1 MNNHIKYLSANS
13 KHYPAIMNHISRGSL
28 FMLEKLGVRI
38 PGKLSV
44 FSNVVVFG
52 HNKLHSPK
60 STINLCNFA
69 NVVAFGYN
77 KLWQPLAK
85 AT

>member
-1 MNNHIKYLSANS
+1 MKYLSTNS
-13 KHYPAIMNHISRGSL
+13 KHYPAIMNHISRGRL

-38 PGKLSV
+38 PGNLSV

-52 HNKLHSPK
+52 HNKLQSPK
-60 STINLCNFA
+60 STINLCDFA

-85 AT
+85 AN